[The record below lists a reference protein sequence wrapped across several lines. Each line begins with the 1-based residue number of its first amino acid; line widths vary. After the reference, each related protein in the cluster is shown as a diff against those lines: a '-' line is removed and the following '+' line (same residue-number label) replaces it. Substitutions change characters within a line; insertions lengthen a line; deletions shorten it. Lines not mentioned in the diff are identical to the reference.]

1 MTHSDSDEDPHVK
14 PIRCRALFFIAVASL
29 LQACGVAQ
37 TPYAGTCGKAPNLAL
52 TSLTMYRDPLPE
64 ARKIDEWRAIIRSDS
79 SDVCQTTLNVVD
91 AENKKV
97 ISLDTKIDLT
107 LGANEV
113 PLYSIDDY
121 RLSGNQVCFQ
131 INAYINGAQAP
142 LESPRP
148 FCARTI
154 ERGWWSMR

>member
-1 MTHSDSDEDPHVK
+1 VK
-14 PIRCRALFFIAVASL
+14 SIRRRALLFLAVASL
-29 LQACGVAQ
+29 LQACGASQ
-37 TPYAGTCGKAPNLAL
+37 TAYLGTCGKTPNLEL

-79 SDVCQTTLNVVD
+79 SDVCQTTVTIAD
-91 AENKKV
+91 AETKRI
-97 ISLDTKIDLT
+97 ISLETKIDLT

-121 RLSGNQVCFQ
+121 RLSGKQVCFEV
-131 INAYINGAQAP
+131 NAYINGNQAP
-142 LESPRP
+142 LDSPRQ

-154 ERGWWSMR
+154 EKGWWSMR

>member
-1 MTHSDSDEDPHVK
+1 VK
-14 PIRCRALFFIAVASL
+14 SIRRRALLFLAVASL
-29 LQACGVAQ
+29 LQACGASQ
-37 TPYAGTCGKAPNLAL
+37 TAYLGTCGKTPNLEL

-79 SDVCQTTLNVVD
+79 SDVCQTTVTIAD
-91 AENKKV
+91 AETKRI
-97 ISLDTKIDLT
+97 ISLETKIDLT

-121 RLSGNQVCFQ
+121 RLSGKQVCFEV
-131 INAYINGAQAP
+131 NAYINGNQAP
-142 LESPRP
+142 LDSPGP

-154 ERGWWSMR
+154 EKGWWSMR